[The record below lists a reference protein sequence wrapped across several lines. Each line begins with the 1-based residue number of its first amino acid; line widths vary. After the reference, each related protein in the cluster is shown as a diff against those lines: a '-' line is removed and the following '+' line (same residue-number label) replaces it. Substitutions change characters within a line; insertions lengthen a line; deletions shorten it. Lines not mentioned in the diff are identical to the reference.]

1 MRAHAH
7 FYLLCFLAL
16 LLPPL
21 PVICFHLPL
30 PSPETSPE
38 TSPSTKVQPRGPQ
51 DRVMARRHLCV
62 YLFTGGLFTGGLL
75 TPPVSAYTP
84 TPIEPSERSIYSSTF
99 GPLPPRKVLW
109 VGSGDLSSVRKNLFR
124 RGDTV
129 IAVDLV
135 EPPKAIV
142 TKARVYAAKEGYDLR
157 FRVGDATSLNFE
169 DEHFDA
175 VVSSM
180 FLCQDF
186 DPVVV
191 VKEIRRVLKMGG
203 RFGFYEHIEDID
215 RVVVDKVFGDEA
227 VMRLEYEPHLINIMA
242 GVVEKK

>member
-1 MRAHAH
+1 MRPTGMWAHAH
-7 FYLLCFLAL
+7 LLCFLAL
-16 LLPPL
+16 LLPL
-21 PVICFHLPL
+21 PVNCFHLPL
-30 PSPETSPE
+30 PSP
-38 TSPSTKVQPRGPQ
+38 STKIRPKIICGYVPQ
-51 DRVMARRHLCV
+51 DREDDAVVARRHLCI
-62 YLFTGGLFTGGLL
+62 YLFTCLL
-75 TPPVSAYTP
+75 TPSVSAYTP
-84 TPIEPSERSIYSSTF
+84 TPVEPSERSIYSSAF
-99 GPLPPRKVLW
+99 GPLPNRKVLW
-109 VGSGDLSSVRKNLFR
+109 VGSGDLSAVRKNLFR

-135 EPPKAIV
+135 KPSKADV
-142 TKARVYAAKEGYDLR
+142 TKARKYAAREGYDLR
-157 FRVGDATSLNFE
+157 FMVGDATSLNFK
-169 DEHFDA
+169 DEHFDT

-242 GVVEKK
+242 GVVIKQ